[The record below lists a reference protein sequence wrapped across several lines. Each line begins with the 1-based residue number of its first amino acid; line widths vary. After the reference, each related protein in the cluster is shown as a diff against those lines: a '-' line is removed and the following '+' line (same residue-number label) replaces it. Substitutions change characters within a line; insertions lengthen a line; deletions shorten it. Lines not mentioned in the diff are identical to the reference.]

1 MNYQELLNRVAYENA
16 MIKMASAMI
25 KKAEDEEK
33 KAPETKTGEK
43 AAEVAGK
50 AGDVAE
56 NVGNKISEGWNSFK
70 NWAGNNKGMLMGAGT
85 AAVAAPAI
93 DAGLGQIDW
102 FKRRKLLQKLLAGA
116 GAFGLAVPAA
126 HFGGQLFAKS
136 DDKEKPAED
145 TQAPA

>member
-16 MIKMASAMI
+16 MIKMASAMT
-25 KKAEDEEK
+25 KKAEDEEPK
-33 KAPETKTGEK
+33 ETTGQK
-43 AAEVAGK
+43 VDNAINKGK
-50 AGDVAE
+50 EMASNAWD
-56 NVGNKISEGWNSFK
+56 SFK
-70 NWAGNNKGMLMGAGT
+70 NWAGDNKGMLMGAGT

-126 HFGGQLFAKS
+126 HFGGQLFAKNE
-136 DDKEKPAED
+136 DEKPAADES
-145 TQAPA
+145 AAG

>member
-16 MIKMASAMI
+16 MIKMASAMT
-25 KKAEDEEK
+25 KKAEDKDKDGKEDSTETTGQK
-33 KAPETKTGEK
+33 VDKAIDKTK
-43 AAEVAGK
+43 EVASN
-50 AGDVAE
+50 AWD
-56 NVGNKISEGWNSFK
+56 SFK

-126 HFGGQLFAKS
+126 HFGGQLFAKKE
-136 DDKEKPAED
+136 DEKPAD
-145 TQAPA
+145 GTQAPA

>member
-16 MIKMASAMI
+16 MIKMASAMT
-25 KKAEDEEK
+25 KKAEDEK

-50 AGDVAE
+50 AGDAAE
-56 NVGNKISEGWNSFK
+56 GIGNKMSEGWDSFK
-70 NWAGNNKGMLMGAGT
+70 NWVGNNKGMLTGVGT

-126 HFGGQLFAKS
+126 HFGGKLLAKS
-136 DDKEKPAED
+136 EEPKTEEPA
-145 TQAPA
+145 ANPPA